1 MIDIIINFM
10 NSNDN
15 YIIIHDINYDLI
27 SLQKI
32 LCKKLN
38 NCYIYTFI
46 NNDNYHNIAYQ
57 IYNNKIF
64 CLYKQ
69 NNKCISIWKIK

>member
-15 YIIIHDINYDLI
+15 NIIIYDINYDLI

-32 LCKKLN
+32 LCKKWQS
-38 NCYIYTFI
+38 
-46 NNDNYHNIAYQ
+46 DD
-57 IYNNKIF
+57 
-64 CLYKQ
+64 
-69 NNKCISIWKIK
+69 